1 MLASNLSR
9 SGFDWRVL
17 ECEVTSLALEDFGFN
32 PTVALVTKLIAILQ
46 GVRPSKLLGDR

>member
-1 MLASNLSR
+1 MLGSNLSR

-32 PTVALVTKLIAILQ
+32 PTVGLVTDSTAILLSV
-46 GVRPSKLLGDR
+46 GSPK